1 MNRAFSYQSAACR
14 PAYPVLP
21 HGLERSD
28 VERLLTRCGDV
39 FGLNPA
45 TIRILL
51 VMIQHTRPADWT
63 SPSTAPVCFAAQTVI
78 AEACCRSTRAVRAAE
93 TQLSKAGIILRRVGA
108 GGARGR
114 WGHFTLGLDFSPL
127 IERVDELARVE
138 EERLALTKQRT
149 ILKKQVSAARRLAR
163 SAIDD
168 LAQSCPEADDLPALR
183 LILESW
189 PRRYDALPVQALE
202 AMLQRTEA
210 LYRKAVSALE
220 MQSKTSG
227 LSAGKDRPLQ
237 EQIEDQI
244 CSCNREPQAQTQQ
257 DPRQHQDAPAAI
269 CLEKARNQPKA
280 PSMDALA
287 KLTPWSLRQAATPD
301 FQLYL
306 DGYGRGEAPDPMTF
320 VKAAVARCAD
330 LHISEDAWEEACY
343 TMGDFAA
350 ALSILIIDAR
360 TQDRL
365 RPIHS
370 PGGTLRAFTRQARAG
385 TLNLMG
391 SLIRLIRLAHGGCP

>member
-1 MNRAFSYQSAACR
+1 MNRAFSYVPVAHR
-14 PAYPVLP
+14 GTYPTLP
-21 HGLERSD
+21 DGLQRSD

-39 FGLNPA
+39 FGLNAA

-51 VMIQHTRPADWT
+51 VMLQHTRPADWT
-63 SPSTAPVCFAAQTVI
+63 SPNTAPVCFAAQTVI
-78 AEACCRSTRAVRAAE
+78 AEASCRTTRAIRAAE
-93 TQLSKAGIILRRVGA
+93 SKLSQAGIILRRVGA

-114 WGHFTLGLDFSPL
+114 WGSFTLGLDFSPL
-127 IERVDELARVE
+127 IERMDELTRAN
-138 EERLALTKQRT
+138 EERIEQTKRRT
-149 ILKKQVSAARRLAR
+149 ILRKQISAARRLAR
-163 SAIDD
+163 SAVAE
-168 LAQSCPEADDLPALR
+168 LAAAYPDTAELPSMQMTV
-183 LILESW
+183 ENW
-189 PRRYDALPVQALE
+189 PRRYDALPVHALE
-202 AMLQRTEA
+202 VMLQGTES
-210 LYRKAVSALE
+210 LYRKAVSRLE
-220 MQSKTSG
+220 VRSKTSG
-227 LSAGKDRPLQ
+227 LSASNDRPLQ

-244 CSCNREPQAQTQQ
+244 CSCNMEPQAQTQQ

>member
-257 DPRQHQDAPAAI
+257 DPR
-269 CLEKARNQPKA
+269 
-280 PSMDALA
+280 
-287 KLTPWSLRQAATPD
+287 
-301 FQLYL
+301 
-306 DGYGRGEAPDPMTF
+306 
-320 VKAAVARCAD
+320 
-330 LHISEDAWEEACY
+330 
-343 TMGDFAA
+343 
-350 ALSILIIDAR
+350 
-360 TQDRL
+360 
-365 RPIHS
+365 
-370 PGGTLRAFTRQARAG
+370 
-385 TLNLMG
+385 
-391 SLIRLIRLAHGGCP
+391 